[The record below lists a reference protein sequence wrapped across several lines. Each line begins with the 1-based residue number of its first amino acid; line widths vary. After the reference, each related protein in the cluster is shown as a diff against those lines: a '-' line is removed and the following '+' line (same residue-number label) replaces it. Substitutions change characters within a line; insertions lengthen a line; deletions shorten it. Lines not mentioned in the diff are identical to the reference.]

1 MKLLL
6 VFQMRMMSDET
17 EPRMCDE
24 DLESDEG
31 DVEDYLEEEENS
43 GELMDRLRELEVSQ
57 PQS

>member
-1 MKLLL
+1 M
-6 VFQMRMMSDET
+6 FMMRTMSDET

-24 DLESDEG
+24 NLESDEG

>member
-1 MKLLL
+1 MNLL
-6 VFQMRMMSDET
+6 VFQMRTMSDDT

-24 DLESDEG
+24 DLES

-57 PQS
+57 PQSFFFF